1 MLKVHRIQLEPSLP
15 VMQAV
20 NAFLVEGERPVL
32 IDSGYEESVGQ
43 LSTKMEEIGFELSEI
58 SMIINTHEHID
69 HFGGNAIIK
78 ETAGARIAAHE
89 IAIPLIEDMKNQF
102 PPEDRLKGLPDV
114 IAEHARMRSSIYE
127 KTKTAKVNIKLKD
140 GDAVKIDES
149 SLQVLHTPGHTPG
162 HICLYERESG
172 TLFAGDMI
180 TGKGVP
186 FVGSLHGDIVDFS
199 RSLNR
204 LHELK
209 IDRAF
214 LSHDG
219 ETRDAHGRINEILQ
233 QKLME
238 EQRLLEVLKDGEKEL
253 SELVDAVYPKKGFPY
268 FTYGS
273 TLAHLTKLRN
283 EGKVRMA
290 ERAGKFIVSRS

>member
-1 MLKVHRIQLEPSLP
+1 MRKVHIIRLEPSLP

-20 NAFLVEGERPVL
+20 NAFLVEGEKPVL

-43 LSTKMEEIGFELSEI
+43 LSTKLEEIGFKLNEI

-69 HFGGNAIIK
+69 HFGGNAIVK
-78 ETAGARIAAHE
+78 ERAGSRIAAHE
-89 IAIPLIEDMKNQF
+89 IAIPLIEDMKNQL
-102 PPEDRLKGLPDV
+102 PPEDKLKEMPDV

-127 KTKTAKVNIKLKD
+127 KTKTAKVDIKLKD
-140 GDAVKIDES
+140 GDAVRVDES

-162 HICLYERESG
+162 HICLYERGSG

-186 FVGSLHGDIVDFS
+186 FVGGLHGDMVDFV
-199 RSLNR
+199 RSLKR
-204 LHELK
+204 LNELK
-209 IDRAF
+209 IDQAF

-233 QKLME
+233 RKLIE
-238 EQRLLEVLKDGEKEL
+238 EQRLLEALKNGEKEF
-253 SELVDAVYPKKGFPY
+253 SELVDAVYPEKGFPY

-283 EGKVRMA
+283 EGKVRMVKK
-290 ERAGKFIVSRS
+290 AGKFIVS